1 MFGKRARIVPALA
14 LCLGLLG
21 GPTAG
26 AGPMAGIGH
35 NEDIHSDN
43 VKHLVQRPIEIGDGI
58 NGQGSDLAFDGKR
71 VYAGSY
77 QGTALYKIVS
87 KKKGHLKQI
96 GFHNCPGSQGD
107 VSVLGDYVFVSI
119 DSTGSNN
126 VENGVCNNTG
136 TNVSE
141 SSTDKEGVRIVDFAN
156 PKQPRQVGFVEMQ
169 CGSHTHTL
177 VPDGEFTYMYI
188 ESYPLNQSDT
198 CNALVGHGLV
208 SIVKFPTA
216 NPAKAELIEPLDIT
230 PTPLPNDAPIGCHDL
245 QAWPEKNIVI
255 AACIT
260 ESQVWDISDPA
271 KPEILARITNPDIQV
286 HHSAAFTWDGKYAI
300 ISDEYG
306 GAAGG
311 GGCTGDKDSTVGAMW
326 FYNIEDPATPAL
338 EGHYSLPRVPE
349 WDDEQEVQRARC
361 TTHLYTILPMKDPTK
376 YIAIASYYS
385 GGISAVDFSDPA
397 NPEEIGYY
405 LYQPSG
411 ILPDMWTAYWYNGRI
426 YTNDHASGFGVGVY
440 KMKGTG
446 KSKVHYYKGGL
457 NPQTQ
462 IAKFK

>member
-1 MFGKRARIVPALA
+1 MERLTLRVCVMTLCIALVSA
-14 LCLGLLG
+14 GF
-21 GPTAG
+21 TAQ
-26 AGPMAGIGH
+26 AGH
-35 NEDIHSDN
+35 SEDLHSDN
-43 VKHLVQRPIEIGDGI
+43 FKHLVQRTIDTGADVP
-58 NGQGSDLAFDGKR
+58 GQGSDLAFDGKR
-71 VYAGSY
+71 LYAGSY

-87 KKKGHLKQI
+87 KKAGYLKQI

-107 VSVLGDYVFVSI
+107 VSFSGKFVFVSI

-126 VENGVCNNTG
+126 VENGVCNNTK

-141 SSTDKEGVRIVDFAN
+141 SSLDKEGVRIVDFTN
-156 PKQPRQVGFVEMQ
+156 PKQPKQVGFIEMK

-177 VPDGEFTYMYI
+177 VPDGDTTYMYI
-188 ESYPLNQSDT
+188 ESYPISQSDS
-198 CNALVGHGLV
+198 CNAAAGHGSV
-208 SIVKFPTA
+208 GIIKFPT
-216 NPAKAELIEPLDIT
+216 NDPSKAELIDPFDVT

-245 QAWPEKNIVI
+245 QAWPEEDIVI

-271 KPEILARITNPDIQV
+271 KPEILARITNPDVQI

-326 FYNIEDPATPAL
+326 FYNIEDPANPVL
-338 EGHYSLPRVPE
+338 EGNYSLPRVPA
-349 WDDEQEVQRARC
+349 WDDEQEAQRARC
-361 TTHLYTILPMKDPTK
+361 TTHLYTILPMKDPAK
-376 YIAIASYYS
+376 YIAIGSYYS
-385 GGISAVDFSDPA
+385 GGISAVDFSDPSD
-397 NPEEIGYY
+397 PQEIGHY
-405 LYQPSG
+405 LHQPGG
-411 ILPDMWTAYWYNGRI
+411 ILPDTWSTYWYNGRI
-426 YTNDHASGFGVGVY
+426 YTNDYLSGFGVGVF

-446 KSKVHYYKGGL
+446 KRKVRFYDGGL

-462 IAKFK
+462 IARFK